1 MSKTLQRNLEA
12 KLAAMN
18 GPDWDSS
25 DEEDE
30 AVTQSR
36 PMEFLDNGEATDP
49 TNGSTTTKKNKKGKK
64 QSNNGKQEQLKKSEA
79 SNVVYIGHLP
89 IGFEEHQMKGF
100 FEQFG
105 STLNLR
111 VNRSKKTGKCKGF
124 AFVQFHD
131 PEVAKIVADAMN
143 GYFLMEKRL
152 VCNVV
157 PMDKL
162 HPNLFTSKWY
172 RNKNGRNEAIEVVN
186 RKRSKD
192 EMQKRTDRYLSR
204 EAKRLKKLA
213 DLGIDYGFTG
223 SVAAASTE
231 EGKARTVSVDEPE
244 IEENQRTS
252 APKTPVKDKLS
263 SSVKSAKKSSKKSAK
278 KDKLKNAVA
287 DVKKLATPAEK
298 TPKKKEAVSA
308 VKSFKK
314 SSVVKADA
322 EAKTPKKRFEDGTA
336 APSTKKKKKVK
347 SSIKKSKKI

>member
-1 MSKTLQRNLEA
+1 
-12 KLAAMN
+12 MN

-30 AVTQSR
+30 AVTQSK

-49 TNGSTTTKKNKKGKK
+49 TNGTTTRTNKKNKKGKIH
-64 QSNNGKQEQLKKSEA
+64 SNNDNNNNSSCKNEQTKKSEA

-89 IGFEEHQMKGF
+89 VGFEEHQMNGF

-105 STLNLR
+105 PTMNLR

-162 HPNLFTSKWY
+162 HPKLFTAKWY

-213 DLGIDYGFTG
+213 DLGIDYGFAG
-223 SVAAASTE
+223 SVAAASTKE
-231 EGKARTVSVDEPE
+231 EKARTVSVDEPE
-244 IEENQRTS
+244 VEGNQRTS
-252 APKTPVKDKLS
+252 VPKTSVKNESL
-263 SSVKSAKKSSKKSAK
+263 SSVKTAKKSSKKSAK
-278 KDKLKNAVA
+278 KDKLKVAVV
-287 DVKKLATPAEK
+287 DVKKLATPAAK

-308 VKSFKK
+308 VKSSKK
-314 SSVVKADA
+314 SSVVEAGA
-322 EAKTPKKRFEDGTA
+322 EAKTLKKRSENDAA